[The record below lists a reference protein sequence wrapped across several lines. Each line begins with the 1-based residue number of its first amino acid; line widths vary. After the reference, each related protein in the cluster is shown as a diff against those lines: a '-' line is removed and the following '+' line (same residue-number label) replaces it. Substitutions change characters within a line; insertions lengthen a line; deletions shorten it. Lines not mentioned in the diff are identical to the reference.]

1 MTSRNIQIF
10 PSNKTTD
17 GTYSFSGGQ
26 AQVTFDIPAG
36 AYLLDPDSLRICG
49 DFQVFKNE
57 ARDPP
62 LPADLLTMNNRIG
75 VLGCFQQLIWK
86 SLKHQ
91 SVIEHNKHYNRWCSS
106 YYSLVSN
113 IDDQIGYLSQSL
125 LTLPDYNSFKN
136 SVVDKT
142 VSQEFCC
149 NLPCGLM
156 NQGRSINIMPNALG
170 GLSLTIMLESDANA
184 LQVLPADDD
193 TAPDTTNFTTA
204 YYELSHLSLI
214 CKVITPSPE
223 DVSRLMKQSSGTM
236 TLQTI
241 HSYYDTAQSSNIQ
254 LAMNLGLRKVKSLF
268 MNFISSSDLNNLSED
283 GFATLMPCNLDGSLA
298 NVKSIQFLKGG
309 ISYPK
314 HYPNDT
320 NYERDNNSILAD
332 PEIVKDYLN
341 AVSPWDTNRSTLMS
355 SVTSNRFVN
364 IATNGKGIPYQF
376 VNNGG
381 VVWGIGLNYENFLGG
396 EGIDMNGVQLGLNMD
411 TELTSANAQSIFI
424 FVNAETNIVWNENG
438 VQVIN

>member
-17 GTYSFSGGQ
+17 GLYSFRGGQ

-125 LTLPDYNSFKN
+125 LTLPDYNTFKN
-136 SVVDKT
+136 SIV
-142 VSQEFCC
+142 
-149 NLPCGLM
+149 
-156 NQGRSINIMPNALG
+156 
-170 GLSLTIMLESDANA
+170 
-184 LQVLPADDD
+184 
-193 TAPDTTNFTTA
+193 
-204 YYELSHLSLI
+204 
-214 CKVITPSPE
+214 VITPSPE

-241 HSYYDTAQSSNIQ
+241 HSYYDTTQSSNIQ
-254 LAMNLGLRKVKSLF
+254 LALNLGLRKVKSLF

-283 GFATLMPCNLDGSLA
+283 GFATLMPCNLDGSIA

-411 TELTSANAQSIFI
+411 TELTSVNAQSIFI
-424 FVNAETNIVWNENG
+424 FVNAETNIVWNDNG